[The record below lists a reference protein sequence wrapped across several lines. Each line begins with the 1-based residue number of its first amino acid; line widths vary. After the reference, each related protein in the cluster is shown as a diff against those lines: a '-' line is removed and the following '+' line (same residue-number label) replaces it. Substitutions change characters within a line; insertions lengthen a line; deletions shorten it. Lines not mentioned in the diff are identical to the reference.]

1 MANGA
6 DCPVEECGFS
16 DVPSLVAAHV
26 NGTDDDAHDWDRLPY
41 AGPGAFLSAVRSGE
55 TESRSGPSGVVDAP
69 DEDGGAGGGEGD
81 EDDADGSA
89 SGSAPDR
96 VRCPVEGCSYA
107 GPPKS
112 VAAHVSGK
120 RDDDHDMRR
129 LEYPNAAAFP
139 PATGPESAAG
149 EPGGQAPDGTVPDE
163 RESDGDEP
171 DHPFDPEPAFRAAA
185 VAEERAEGVEA
196 LDGFDTEELVDLFVA
211 FSVLSSRASSVRS
224 DVRAAIID
232 RVEGEAELE
241 GELGSVDRST
251 GTRRSLRDDETVRRA
266 LARAGVDPHEAEAF
280 DPDRVAD
287 LAEAADL
294 EPEAVFDLTD
304 SDHVRRASVDEAA
317 FEALVGEE

>member
-55 TESRSGPSGVVDAP
+55 TEARSGPSGVVDAP
-69 DEDGGAGGGEGD
+69 DGVEHDADEGEDDAD
-81 EDDADGSA
+81 EDEADGSA
-89 SGSAPDR
+89 SGSTPDR

-139 PATGPESAAG
+139 PA
-149 EPGGQAPDGTVPDE
+149 PGAEDGTDAV
-163 RESDGDEP
+163 GGGEP

-185 VAEERAEGVEA
+185 VAEGRAEGVES
-196 LDGFDTEELVDLFVA
+196 LDGLGTEDLVDLFVA

-232 RVEGEAELE
+232 RVEEEAELE
-241 GELGSVDRST
+241 GDLGSVDRST
-251 GTRRSLRDDETVRRA
+251 GTRRSLRDDGTVRRA

-317 FEALVGEE
+317 FDALLGEE